1 MLIKKFFAKD
11 KPLFLFGTFWISA
24 MLALVIGVSLI
35 GTSTL
40 AGWWLAVGSAWFLLL
55 SLVLGAGVVSFI
67 RRRRVVMKKMK
78 LLDYLKNRDMYITT
92 QIYVEFVNDLND
104 SGISDEEFSKRLTNA
119 FEKAS
124 EEWHGLEP
132 DDRSK
137 AIKKTFV

>member
-104 SGISDEEFSKRLTNA
+104 SGISDEEFSRRLKEA
-119 FEKAS
+119 FKEAS
-124 EEWHGLEP
+124 EEWHKLTP
-132 DDRSK
+132 DERRK
-137 AIKKTFV
+137 LINKTFV